1 VFLLVGVVLL
11 FVLPS
16 EWNVVLFAAC
26 LALFLGE
33 LVFWNRRVR
42 DRRAQAGAE
51 TLIGRTATVVS
62 ACHPD
67 GQVRLAGEI
76 WEARCDGGA
85 DPGDTVVVTARDDL
99 KLVVARPDVA

>member
-1 VFLLVGVVLL
+1 VFLLVGIVLL

-16 EWNVVLFAAC
+16 EWNVVLFAVC

-42 DRRAQAGAE
+42 DRRAQSGAE

-76 WEARCDGGA
+76 WEARCDDGA